1 MTIQELEDK
10 FDISRYFNIKHT
22 RNDDNEIE
30 NSYIVLNEYASHIE
44 LPIIEGDLNE

>member
-10 FDISRYFNIKHT
+10 YNISRYFNIEHT
-22 RNDDNEIE
+22 RDEDNLIE

-44 LPIIEGDLNE
+44 LPVIEGDLNE